1 MTRKVVMFASR
12 QSQEPV
18 NAEANRLLFELE
30 QEFDLMRLRAR
41 RTTLEQ
47 EEARLAEEQQSLR
60 PFLRLSV
67 DTSIG
72 PSVAPGGNGWM
83 RVWGRVV
90 ATRIAI
96 WRVQMRRVGLA
107 GEMRRLVL
115 LEEDIEFAQRIRKK
129 QSRG

>member
-115 LEEDIEFAQRIRKK
+115 LEEDIEFAQRIRRK

>member
-1 MTRKVVMFASR
+1 MFASR

-60 PFLRLSV
+60 PYLRLSV

-83 RVWGRVV
+83 KVWGRVV

>member
-1 MTRKVVMFASR
+1 MFASR

-18 NAEANRLLFELE
+18 NAEANRFLFDLE

-47 EEARLAEEQQSLR
+47 EETRLAEEQVSLR
-60 PFLRLSV
+60 SHLRLPV
-67 DTSIG
+67 DTSIR

-83 RVWGRVV
+83 KGWWHPV
-90 ATRIAI
+90 ATRVAV

-107 GEMRRLVL
+107 EEMRRLVL
-115 LEEDIEFAQRIRKK
+115 LEEDIEFAQRIRRRR
-129 QSRG
+129 SRG

>member
-1 MTRKVVMFASR
+1 MFASR
-12 QSQEPV
+12 QRQEPV

-60 PFLRLSV
+60 PYLRLSV

-72 PSVAPGGNGWM
+72 PSVAPGGSGWM
-83 RVWGRVV
+83 RVWGRAL
-90 ATRIAI
+90 ATRVAI

-115 LEEDIEFAQRIRKK
+115 LEEDIEFAQRIRRK